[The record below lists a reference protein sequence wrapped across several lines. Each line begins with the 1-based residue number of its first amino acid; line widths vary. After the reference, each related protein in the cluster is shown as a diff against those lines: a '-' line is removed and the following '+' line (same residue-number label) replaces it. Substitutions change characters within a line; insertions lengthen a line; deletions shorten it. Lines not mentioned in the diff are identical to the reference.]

1 MGSIHI
7 GGQGLALSEK
17 SSLPYIF
24 PPSWSPYSTKRKIGA
39 SQLLGRFY
47 RGQLVKHFSEAHWA
61 DFVRNLMSPQEKLAM
76 QQHIEGGCEKC
87 SDALRLWQAV
97 SSIAD
102 RERAFTPPDDTVR
115 VVESQFAAVQLAAS
129 TGVRLVFDSLLQPLT
144 AGTRGSVAAR
154 QFLYETD
161 EFYIDLRLEPRAQ
174 TDNACLIGQVLNR
187 ATADRNAPGL
197 AVRLQEGTRSLAH
210 TSTNEFGE
218 FQLEFKA
225 GNNLCVL
232 ISRGEAPEIVLP
244 LYGIQVK
251 SMKQQGLN

>member
-1 MGSIHI
+1 M
-7 GGQGLALSEK
+7 
-17 SSLPYIF
+17 
-24 PPSWSPYSTKRKIGA
+24 
-39 SQLLGRFY
+39 
-47 RGQLVKHFSEAHWA
+47 KHFGEAQWA
-61 DFVRNLMSPQEKLAM
+61 DFVRNLMSAKERMAM
-76 QQHIEGGCEKC
+76 QQHIDDGCQKC
-87 SDALRLWQAV
+87 SDTLRIWQSV
-97 SSIAD
+97 SSVTD
-102 RERAFTPPDDTVR
+102 GEKAFAPPEDAVR
-115 VVESQFAAVQLAAS
+115 VVKSQFAAIQPDS
-129 TGVRLVFDSLLQPLT
+129 SSGVRLVFDSLLQPLT

-174 TDNACLIGQVLNR
+174 TNNACLTGQVLNR

-197 AVRLQEGTRSLAH
+197 AVHLQEGTQLIAH